1 VSRNGYHFGAMD
13 AQGGTFRP
21 LVAMTAALLS
31 AAALAAPSHAQ
42 SSATGTPT
50 GAPKILLAFDASGSM
65 RADDGTGTP
74 KIKAAQDGAV
84 SLLKT
89 LPATTQLGLRV
100 FGGTL
105 PSQPRGPAC
114 HDSKLVL
121 PIGPLNRGQVEAQI
135 RSFKA
140 RGRTPIAYALQQAA
154 NDLGASGSRTIVLV
168 SDGQDTCQP
177 PSPCAVARR
186 IAKGGVAMRIQAI
199 GFNVDKAARRQLK
212 CIAKAGGG
220 VYRDASNAAS
230 LRQELQTLATRA
242 LRQYQPRGTPISG
255 GPNVQHATLIA
266 PGRYVD
272 RMLPDSTHWF
282 AVDLRRGE
290 TLQASMSIIPPKRTV
305 ADNAGGSDFAA
316 DIETPSFDIP
326 SINNSSA
333 DETPFSRRGYVDGI
347 GVVSRPI
354 GVGAQAD
361 PAQPFSRPGRY
372 YLRLKFTDNS
382 EKSLYNATGGQP
394 YAVELQVAVLGRR
407 GGVPSPAA
415 TPTGKPAKPPGPA
428 PPATVTP
435 QQPPSGPLLAAVG
448 FGLAAVGFAGG
459 AGAWWRRRR

>member
-1 VSRNGYHFGAMD
+1 MD
-13 AQGGTFRP
+13 AQGRTVR
-21 LVAMTAALLS
+21 LVAALCAACL
-31 AAALAAPSHAQ
+31 AAAVVPAFAGAQ
-42 SSATGTPT
+42 GGGSTATGTPT

-65 RADDGTGTP
+65 RADDGSGTP
-74 KIKAAQDGAV
+74 KIKAAKDAAV

-105 PSQPRGPAC
+105 PSQPKGPAC
-114 HDSKLVL
+114 HDSHLVL
-121 PIGPLNRGQVEAQI
+121 PIGPLNRGQVEAKI
-135 RSFKA
+135 RSFSAK
-140 RGRTPIAYALQQAA
+140 GRTPIAYALQQAA
-154 NDLGASGSRTIVLV
+154 DDLGPSGSRTIVLV

-177 PSPCAVARR
+177 PPPCKIARQ

-199 GFNVDKAARRQLK
+199 GFNVDKDARKQLQ
-212 CIAKAGGG
+212 CIATAGGG

-242 LRQYQPRGTPISG
+242 LRQYIPRGTPISG
-255 GPNVQHATLIA
+255 GTTVQHATPLA

-272 RMLPDSTHWF
+272 RMLPDTTHWF

-290 TLQASMSIIPPKRTV
+290 TLEASAAIIPPKRTV
-305 ADNAGGSDFAA
+305 ADNSAGTEFDA
-316 DIETPSFDIP
+316 DIETPAFDIP
-326 SINNSSA
+326 STNNSSA
-333 DETPFSRRGYVDGI
+333 GETPFSKRGYVDGI

-354 GVGAQAD
+354 GVGDQAD
-361 PAQPFSRPGRY
+361 PSEPFSQPGRY

-407 GGVPSPAA
+407 GGVPSPAS
-415 TPTGKPAKPPGPA
+415 TPTGKPASATATPSGPA
-428 PPATVTP
+428 PPAVVTP
-435 QQPPSGPLLAAVG
+435 QQPPSGPLLAAIG
-448 FGLAAVGFAGG
+448 FGLAGIGFAGG
-459 AGAWWRRRR
+459 AGLWWRRRR